1 MEKGKSWYINS
12 PRLPF
17 FILPSSIKNMRRE
30 FSDAIEKIALAD
42 EKVVF
47 ITGDLGYNALENL
60 QEKLGNRFINAGVAE
75 QNMVG
80 LAAGMAY
87 KGFKV
92 FCYSIA
98 PFVVYRCWEQFRN
111 DVCLHNLPVFIVG
124 NGGGYGYGIMG
135 SSHHAIEDIAGLSSL
150 QNVKCW
156 IPAFADDVEPFVNQ
170 IVADGRPAYL
180 RLGAGKQT
188 PAHEGNFGS
197 LKMVVKSDKP
207 KGTIKAM
214 RPIANNVVGVLQ
226 QAEFEH
232 NFNLLIAQ
240 NVPLTIDSDG
250 FKLLQATENLLVV
263 EEHVSIGGLAQQL
276 SVQLM
281 ENGISFKKFISLRAE
296 GYPDGTYGDQNF
308 HQTQSGLDA
317 KNIAK
322 KLRLFA

>member
-1 MEKGKSWYINS
+1 
-12 PRLPF
+12 
-17 FILPSSIKNMRRE
+17 MRRE
-30 FSDAIEKIALAD
+30 FSDAIEKIALED
-42 EKVVF
+42 EKIVF

-60 QEKLGNRFINAGVAE
+60 QATLGNRFINAGVAE

-111 DVCLHNLPVFIVG
+111 DVCLHNLPVFLVG

-135 SSHHAIEDIAGLSSL
+135 STHHAIEDLAGLSAL

-156 IPAFADDVEPFVNQ
+156 IPAFADEVEPFVNQ

-188 PAHEGNFGS
+188 PSNEGEFGS
-197 LKMVVKSDKP
+197 LKLIVKSENP
-207 KGTIKAM
+207 KGSIVALG
-214 RPIANNVVGVLQ
+214 PVANNVVTVLQ
-226 QAEFEH
+226 QEEFID
-232 NFNLLIAQ
+232 NFNLYIAQ
-240 NVPLTIDSDG
+240 NVPLEIDARG
-250 FKLLQATENLLVV
+250 FESLQLVDNLLVI

-281 ENGISFKKFISLRAE
+281 EHGISFKKFISLRAE

-308 HQTQSGLDA
+308 HQTQSGLDVS
-317 KNIAK
+317 NIEN
-322 KLRLFA
+322 KLRAFL

>member
-1 MEKGKSWYINS
+1 
-12 PRLPF
+12 
-17 FILPSSIKNMRRE
+17 MRRE
-30 FSDAIEKIALAD
+30 FSDAIEKVALED
-42 EKVVF
+42 EKIIF

-60 QEKLGNRFINAGVAE
+60 QQKLGNRFINAGVAE

-80 LAAGMAY
+80 LAAGLAY

-111 DVCLHNLPVFIVG
+111 DVCLHNLPVFLVG

-135 SSHHAIEDIAGLSSL
+135 STHHAIEDIGGLSSL

-156 IPAFADDVEPFVNQ
+156 IPAFADEVETSVKE
-170 IVADGRPAYL
+170 IIAEGRPAYL

-188 PAHEGNFGS
+188 PAHEGDFDS
-197 LKMVVKSDKP
+197 LKLVVKSDSP
-207 KGTIKAM
+207 KGAIVALG
-214 RPIANNVVGVLQ
+214 PVANNVVSVLQ
-226 QAEFEH
+226 QDEFDSK
-232 NFNLLIAQ
+232 FNLFTA
-240 NVPLTIDSDG
+240 NTVPLEISQEG
-250 FKLLQATENLLVV
+250 FDLLQSVDNLLVI

-281 ENGISFKKFISLRAE
+281 ERGISFKKFISLRAE

-317 KNIAK
+317 KNIAN
-322 KLRLFA
+322 KLRSFM

>member
-1 MEKGKSWYINS
+1 
-12 PRLPF
+12 
-17 FILPSSIKNMRRE
+17 MRRE
-30 FSDAIEKIALAD
+30 FSDAIEKIALED

-60 QEKLGNRFINAGVAE
+60 QKTLGNRFINAGVAE

-111 DVCLHNLPVFIVG
+111 DVCLHNLPVFLVG

-135 SSHHAIEDIAGLSSL
+135 SSHHAIEDLAGLSSL

-156 IPAFADDVEPFVNQ
+156 IPAFADEVGPFISQ
-170 IVADGRPAYL
+170 IVADARPAYL

-188 PAHEGNFGS
+188 PANEGEFGS
-197 LKMVVKSDKP
+197 LKLVVKSNHP
-207 KGTIKAM
+207 KGSIVALG
-214 RPIANNVVGVLQ
+214 PVANNVVSVLQ
-226 QAEFEH
+226 QEEFA
-232 NFNLLIAQ
+232 NQFNLFTAQ
-240 NVPLTIDSDG
+240 NVPLIINSEG
-250 FKLLQATENLLVV
+250 FKSLQSTDNLLVI

-281 ENGISFKKFISLRAE
+281 ENGIAFKKFISLRAE

-308 HQTQSGLDA
+308 HQTQSGLDTQ
-317 KNIAK
+317 NIAE
-322 KLRLFA
+322 KLRLFL

>member
-1 MEKGKSWYINS
+1 
-12 PRLPF
+12 
-17 FILPSSIKNMRRE
+17 MRRE
-30 FSDAIEKIALAD
+30 FSDAIEKIALED
-42 EKVVF
+42 EKIIF

-60 QEKLGNRFINAGVAE
+60 QQKLGNRFINAGVAE

-80 LAAGMAY
+80 LAAGLAY

-111 DVCLHNLPVFIVG
+111 DVCLHNLPVFLVG

-135 SSHHAIEDIAGLSSL
+135 STHHAIEDIGGLSSL

-156 IPAFADDVEPFVNQ
+156 IPAFADEVETSVKE
-170 IVADGRPAYL
+170 IIAEGRPAYL

-188 PAHEGNFGS
+188 PANQGEFGS
-197 LKMVVKSDKP
+197 LKLAIKSNNP
-207 KGTIKAM
+207 KGAIVALG
-214 RPIANNVVGVLQ
+214 PVANNVVNVLQ
-226 QAEFEH
+226 QDEFADK
-232 NFNLLIAQ
+232 FNLFTA
-240 NVPLTIDSDG
+240 NTVPLEISQEG
-250 FKLLQATENLLVV
+250 FDLLQSVDNLLVI

-281 ENGISFKKFISLRAE
+281 ERGISFKKFISLRAE

-317 KNIAK
+317 ENIAN
-322 KLRLFA
+322 KLRLFL